1 MPHVMHKERHGL
13 AFHNL
18 LGSRVFCLVG
28 FDLKWKP
35 GTVCQFSS
43 AFNDD
48 SLPSYIIFFFFTWAS
63 KKNLAGEEGET
74 VSWGTQYLNTVT
86 GFSLAVSSLTATS
99 LLLPPANP
107 SLPTPS
113 CKWVLR
119 VSVAS
124 DWLQAVC
131 RHLSFRMDIDVLSR
145 EESFQR
151 CSVCHGC
158 LAF

>member
-1 MPHVMHKERHGL
+1 MGWPFTIYL
-13 AFHNL
+13 AVEFFAWLVLILNENL
-18 LGSRVFCLVG
+18 VLCANF
-28 FDLKWKP
+28 P
-35 GTVCQFSS
+35 
-43 AFNDD
+43 
-48 SLPSYIIFFFFTWAS
+48 LPLMMTHYLPTYFFFLS
-63 KKNLAGEEGET
+63 LSQQEKSCRRGGET

-119 VSVAS
+119 VSVAVS
-124 DWLQAVC
+124 RDWLQAVC
-131 RHLSFRMDIDVLSR
+131 RHLSFRMDIDLLSR